1 MATADDAILKGV
13 RDPDRGRRNL
23 AALAAHLG
31 PDPFAAL
38 APALGRLLPRT
49 PDPDMALNNLERLLA
64 QPAARDHL
72 AALLEARGR
81 LLDGTLHLLATSQF
95 FADTLAL
102 YPEFLDTLGTPP
114 RRPPTAADLAARLG
128 AEVAAA
134 ADDAAVLRVFRRFR
148 ARHNLRIGV
157 NDIVRDRPLDEIT
170 RELSRLADA
179 SVEVALAHATRTVA
193 ARFGTPAGPGGV
205 PAAVAALAFGKLG
218 GDELNYS
225 SDIDLMFVYDHDGE
239 TTGRR
244 SSVSNGEFFARV
256 VQEVVR
262 LLSAPT
268 DRGFAY
274 RVDLRLRPEGQRG
287 PLARPLANTL
297 SYYDTRGRT
306 WERQALI
313 KLRPIAGDPALG
325 REFRA
330 AVEPFVYRKYFSF
343 AEINEVKALKR
354 QMEARAGRPRGGE
367 GGEAAAAAKWVSP
380 GDVKTGRGG
389 IRDIEYTV
397 QFLQLLNGGDLP
409 AVRQRN
415 TLLALEALEIAGC
428 LTPHET
434 YTLADAYRF
443 LRKTEHRLQLL
454 FDLQTHKLPTSTDEL
469 RKLARR
475 MGYTDGTRNG
485 ELGMRNDNPAAATD
499 AAPDSA
505 TRNLQSALAPQRR
518 SPLDEAHA
526 PTLDTRNLLTDPLD
540 QFLKDLHDKTA
551 VDRAVLNHL
560 LHQSFPGAGGDA
572 EPESDLILDPD
583 PDDATVQA
591 VLGRYRFR
599 DGAKAYQNLLQ
610 LARESVPFLSD
621 RRCRHF
627 FASIAPPLLRAVAD
641 TPDPDEALTNLE
653 RVSAS
658 LGAKAVLW
666 ELFSVN
672 HPSLTLYVELCSGSP
687 FLSGLLI
694 NNPGM
699 ADELLDSLVL
709 NQPRTADELRAELA
723 ELCRG
728 ASDPDPILHSFQDKE
743 FLRIGVGDL
752 LAKADIRQTTAALSD
767 VADTVLN
774 QIVELVE
781 PGVRGRWGVPMV
793 PQNLTPQPPSLGGKG
808 EQEGVSRCPAPSTF
822 REPDTSGEP
831 QASRP
836 TPPSL
841 LGKGV
846 GGLGSSPAPCRYV
859 LLGLGKLGG
868 REISYHS
875 DLDLLLVYEADGT
888 TAGGPDPT
896 PNSHYFTDLAQRV
909 IKTASTMGPM
919 GRLYAVDMRLR
930 PTGKSG
936 ALVLPLCEFDR
947 YFASGAAQLW
957 ERQALGRARVV
968 RGDPAFAADVMA
980 RIRAAML
987 GAGWSAKV
995 VDEVRR
1001 MREKLEAT
1009 ASPRSLKR
1017 GPGGIVDVEFLVQLF
1032 QLKYGREH
1040 PAVFHPNVWDAL
1052 AALAAAGLLPPADAA
1067 VLHAGYSFLRL
1078 VEARLRIVTD
1088 RPLTEVPDRAD
1099 DLAKLA
1105 RRLGFE
1111 ARDGASAG
1119 ERFLAEL
1126 RRVTADIRRVY
1137 AALTA
1142 REKNV

>member
-1 MATADDAILKGV
+1 MASPDDPILKAV

-23 AALAAHLG
+23 SALAAHLG
-31 PDPFAAL
+31 PEAAADL
-38 APALGRLLPRT
+38 VSVLGRLLPRT
-49 PDPDMALNNLERLLA
+49 ADPDMALNNLERVFA
-64 QPAARDHL
+64 QPAARGQL
-72 AALLEARGR
+72 PA
-81 LLDGTLHLLATSQF
+81 LLDGRGRGLEAALHLLATSQF

-102 YPEFLDTLGTPP
+102 YPEFLEAIRTPP
-114 RRPPTAADLAARLG
+114 RRTPSTAELTAELQ
-128 AEVAAA
+128 AEV
-134 ADDAAVLRVFRRFR
+134 DAAPDDPAALRVFRRFR
-148 ARHNLRIGV
+148 AKHHLRIGI
-157 NDIVRDRPLDEIT
+157 NDIIRDRPLEEIT
-170 RELSRLADA
+170 RELARLADA
-179 SVEVALAHATRTVA
+179 SLEVALAHALKSA
-193 ARFGTPAGPGGV
+193 AGRSGTPTGADGKS
-205 PAAVAALAFGKLG
+205 ARIAALGFGKLG

-239 TTGRR
+239 TAGRR
-244 SSVSNGEFFARV
+244 AGISNAEFFTDV
-256 VQEVVR
+256 VRQVVR
-262 LLSAPT
+262 LLSAPS
-268 DRGFAY
+268 DRGIAY

-287 PLARPLANTL
+287 PLARSLAGTL

-313 KLRPIAGDPALG
+313 KLRPVAGDRDLG
-325 REFRA
+325 REFLA
-330 AVEPFVYRKYFSF
+330 AIEPFVYRKYFSF

-354 QMEARAGRPRGGE
+354 QMEQRAGRPPGGIGGE
-367 GGEAAAAAKWVSP
+367 PGAAAKWVSP
-380 GDVKTGRGG
+380 EDVKTGRGG

-434 YTLADAYRF
+434 YVLADAYRF

-454 FDLQTHKLPTSTDEL
+454 FDLQTHKLPSSAEEL

-475 MGYTDGTRNG
+475 MGYTEGMRNA
-485 ELGMRNDNPAAATD
+485 ELGMRNENQQEPADVGPPPSPTAS
-499 AAPDSA
+499 PVSSDSA
-505 TRNLQSALAPQRR
+505 IRNPQSALSAQRR
-518 SPLDEAHA
+518 SPLDEAPA
-526 PTLDTRNLLTDPLD
+526 PLDTRDLLVDPLD
-540 QFLKDLHDKTA
+540 QFLKDLNDKTA

-560 LHQSFPGAGGDA
+560 LHQTFPGSAGGA

-583 PDDATVQA
+583 PDEATVRA

-599 DGAKAYQNLLQ
+599 DVNKAYQNLTQ

-627 FASIAPPLLRAVAD
+627 LASIAPHLLRAVAD

-653 RVSAS
+653 RVSVS

-672 HPSLTLYVELCSGSP
+672 TPSLKLYVDLCAGSP

-699 ADELLDSLVL
+699 VDELLDSLVL
-709 NQPRTADELRAELA
+709 NQLRTADDLRAELA

-743 FLRIGVGDL
+743 VLRIGVADL
-752 LAKADIRQTTAALSD
+752 LGMADIRQTTAALSD
-767 VADTVLN
+767 VADTLLN
-774 QIVELVE
+774 QVADLVE
-781 PGVRGRWGVPMV
+781 PGVRAKWG
-793 PQNLTPQPPSLGGKG
+793 TPTVAGNPSPSPSPEKGG
-808 EQEGVSRCPAPSTF
+808 EEVPAP
-822 REPDTSGEP
+822 
-831 QASRP
+831 A
-836 TPPSL
+836 PPSL
-841 LGKGV
+841 LGKGA
-846 GGLGSSPAPCRYV
+846 GGLGSSCRYV

-875 DLDLLLVYEADGT
+875 DLDLLLVYEADGRT
-888 TAGGPDPT
+888 HADGPAEPTA
-896 PNSHYFTDLAQRV
+896 NSYYFTELAQRV
-909 IKTASTMGPM
+909 IRMLGTMGPM

-936 ALVLPLCEFDR
+936 SLVLPLAEFDR

-957 ERQALGRARVV
+957 ERQSLGRARVV
-968 RGDPAFAADVMA
+968 RGEPEFAAEVTA
-980 RIRAAML
+980 RVRAAML
-987 GAGWSAKV
+987 GGPWSARV
-995 VDEVRR
+995 ADEVRR

-1017 GPGGIVDVEFLVQLF
+1017 GRGGISDVEFLVQLF
-1032 QLKYGREH
+1032 QLKYGTDN
-1040 PAVFHPNVWDAL
+1040 PAVLRPNVWDAL
-1052 AALAAAGLLPPADAA
+1052 DALEAAGLLAPADATA
-1067 VLHAGYSFLRL
+1067 LRDGYSFLRL

-1088 RPLTEVPDRAD
+1088 RPLTEVPEADD

-1111 ARDGASAG
+1111 PRAG
-1119 ERFLAEL
+1119 ETAAARFLAEL
-1126 RRVTADIRRVY
+1126 TRVTTTIRGVY
-1137 AALTA
+1137 DALTA
-1142 REKNV
+1142 KERG